1 MYLTKHTLQASHYF
15 FHTTYLIG
23 QGPVLHLKYCY
34 LLCFLSCTKINY
46 FSINHPHMV
55 VASASSV
62 MGSWLENCSCPVSH
76 ILVFDYLS
84 HVKKSNKYLPLST
97 FSLFRDIVSMY
108 AQT

>member
-46 FSINHPHMV
+46 FSINHP
-55 VASASSV
+55 
-62 MGSWLENCSCPVSH
+62 
-76 ILVFDYLS
+76 LS
-84 HVKKSNKYLPLST
+84 
-97 FSLFRDIVSMY
+97 FSLFLFLKNVKRHIISSGIYKGVKRGVV
-108 AQT
+108 TPGV

>member
-34 LLCFLSCTKINY
+34 LLCFLSCRKINY

-55 VASASSV
+55 VAGASS
-62 MGSWLENCSCPVSH
+62 SWVVGLKIV
-76 ILVFDYLS
+76 LAQFL
-84 HVKKSNKYLPLST
+84 T
-97 FSLFRDIVSMY
+97 F
-108 AQT
+108 